1 MVIHRH
7 GAAAVVIACALALVL
22 LPACGDDGEP
32 PVVSGRLDDDVVTV
46 GSFDFP
52 ESVLLAEL
60 YSQAL
65 EQSGFDVRR
74 AFELGPRE
82 LVAPALAQGLVEVV
96 PEYSGTAAQFLRV
109 GSPPA
114 PVAPLEPAPAEDANA
129 IVVTRETARRLDL
142 HTVSDLADRART
154 LTFGGP
160 PECPS
165 RPLCLPGLRRTYGLR
180 FEEFVRLDTGGP
192 VTRQALRDGA
202 VDVALLFS
210 SDPSLGGG
218 ADLVELVDDRDLQ
231 PNENITP
238 LVHREVLDRFAGLAD
253 ALDEVSEHLTT
264 DDLRTLNARM
274 AADERMVS
282 RIASAWL
289 EAEGLA

>member
-1 MVIHRH
+1 M
-7 GAAAVVIACALALVL
+7 
-22 LPACGDDGEP
+22 
-32 PVVSGRLDDDVVTV
+32 
-46 GSFDFP
+46 
-52 ESVLLAEL
+52 
-60 YSQAL
+60 
-65 EQSGFDVRR
+65 
-74 AFELGPRE
+74 
-82 LVAPALAQGLVEVV
+82 
-96 PEYSGTAAQFLRV
+96 
-109 GSPPA
+109 
-114 PVAPLEPAPAEDANA
+114 
-129 IVVTRETARRLDL
+129 TRETARRLDL
-142 HTVSDLADRART
+142 RTVSDLADRART

-180 FEEFVRLDTGGP
+180 FEEFIELDTGGP

-231 PNENITP
+231 PSENITP
-238 LVHREVLDRFAGLAD
+238 LVHRDVLDRFAGLDD
-253 ALDEVSEHLTT
+253 ALDAVSEHLTT
-264 DDLRTLNARM
+264 DELRTLNARM
-274 AADERMVS
+274 AADERMVA